1 MVFESYS
8 NTICHKHTT
17 YKQAEHQPMQIV
29 KVSTKKQKKQFI
41 DFPHALYKGDP
52 NYVPEIYLGMQE
64 LMNPKKNPFFK
75 HSNAD
80 LFLAIRDNKIIGRI
94 AAIQNN
100 NYNKFANSNVGYF
113 GFFDVIEDYAVA
125 EKLLQTAV
133 DWVKTKGH
141 VSLYG
146 PTNFSTNETAGI
158 LVDGYDSPPVI
169 NMTYNKPYYVDFMNR
184 FGFTK
189 QMDLL
194 AYRIPT
200 QTVSEKSLRITE
212 RLEERLKS
220 RGITIRTVSL
230 KNWNKE
236 VPVIRELYKAAWDKN
251 WGFVPPTDEEFN
263 HLADS
268 LKMILVPEM
277 VFLAEKDGKGIGFFL
292 GVPNINEIMIKQK
305 RGRILPFGAIRL
317 LMGKRKTKILRIIL
331 LGVKDEYRRL
341 GIEAIF
347 YGKIIRYAQN
357 NGIEFGEGSWI
368 LENNEMMNKGLQN
381 LNGEVYKR
389 YRIYEKNL

>member
-1 MVFESYS
+1 
-8 NTICHKHTT
+8 
-17 YKQAEHQPMQIV
+17 MQIL
-29 KVSTKKQKKQFI
+29 KVTTKKQKKQFI
-41 DFPHALYKGDP
+41 DFPHELYKNDP

-64 LMNPKKNPFFK
+64 LMNPKKNPFFQ
-75 HSNAD
+75 HSYAD
-80 LFLAIRDNKIIGRI
+80 LFLAIRDGKIVGRI

-100 NYNKFANSNVGYF
+100 NYNQFAQSNVGYF
-113 GFFDVIEDYAVA
+113 GFFDVIEDYTVA

-133 DWVKTKGH
+133 DWVKSKGH
-141 VSLYG
+141 EAIYG

-158 LVDGYDSPPVI
+158 LVEGYHAPPVI

-184 FGFTK
+184 FGFKK

-200 QTVSEKSLRITE
+200 QTVSEKSLLVAE
-212 RLEERLKS
+212 RLEERLKK
-220 RGITIRTVSL
+220 RGITIRTVNL
-230 KNWNKE
+230 KNWDKE

-251 WGFVPPTDEEFN
+251 WGFVPPTDAEFN

-268 LKMILVPEM
+268 LKLILVPEM
-277 VFLAEKDGKGIGFFL
+277 VFLAEKNGKGIGFFL

-305 RGRILPFGAIRL
+305 RGRILPFGALRL
-317 LMGKRKTKILRIIL
+317 LFGKRKTKILRIIL

-347 YGKIIRYAQN
+347 YAKIIRYAQN

-389 YRIYEKNL
+389 YRIYQREI

>member
-1 MVFESYS
+1 
-8 NTICHKHTT
+8 
-17 YKQAEHQPMQIV
+17 MQIV
-29 KVSTKKQKKQFI
+29 KVTTKKQKKQFI
-41 DFPHALYKGDP
+41 DFPHDLYKGDP

-64 LMNPKKNPFFK
+64 LMNPKKNPFFE

-80 LFLAIRDNKIIGRI
+80 LFLAFRNKKIVGRI

-100 NYNKFANSNVGYF
+100 NYNQFANSNVGYF
-113 GFFDVIEDYAVA
+113 GFFDVIEDYTVA

-133 DWVKTKGH
+133 DWVKAKGH
-141 VSLYG
+141 TALYG

-158 LVDGYDSPPVI
+158 LVEGFELPPVI
-169 NMTYNKPYYVDFMNR
+169 NMTYNKPYYVDFVNR

-194 AYRIPT
+194 AYKVPT
-200 QTVSEKSLRITE
+200 STVSEKSLRIAE

-220 RGITIRTVSL
+220 RGITIRNVVL
-230 KNWNKE
+230 KNWKKE
-236 VPVIRELYKAAWDKN
+236 VPVIHKLYKEAWDKN
-251 WGFVPPTDEEFN
+251 WGFVPPTDAEFH

-292 GVPNINEIMIKQK
+292 AVPNINEIMIKQK
-305 RGRILPFGAIRL
+305 RGRILPFGALRL
-317 LMGKRKTKILRIIL
+317 LFGKRKTKILRIIL
-331 LGVKDEYRRL
+331 LGVTDEYRRL

-347 YGKIIRYAQN
+347 YAKIIRYAQQ
-357 NGIEFGEGSWI
+357 NGISFGEGSWI

-381 LNGEVYKR
+381 LNGEPYKR
-389 YRIYEKNL
+389 YRIYQKEI